1 MKVSKLFTLDIEII
15 HNLQKEKNASK
26 LISDLL
32 LEYYNEGSG
41 LKKEELKVKKIKKLN
56 IINQT
61 KIEIEKIEDTITKI
75 EDRDKMIK
83 ETFKNI
89 PTEILDDFK
98 VFKFTE
104 QSLFIRHSE
113 IYIKKFK
120 FTFNELKKAWLE
132 FNE

>member
-104 QSLFIRHSE
+104 QSLLSRHSE